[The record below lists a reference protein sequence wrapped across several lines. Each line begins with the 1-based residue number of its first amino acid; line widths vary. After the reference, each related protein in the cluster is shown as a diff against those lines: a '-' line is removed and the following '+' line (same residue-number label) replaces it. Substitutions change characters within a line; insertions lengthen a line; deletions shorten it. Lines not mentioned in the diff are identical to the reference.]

1 MTLTRT
7 IGCKLEPHLLFAAF
21 LLFFF
26 FLGPNAENGRR
37 GEHPCLVGC
46 IPMISGVL
54 ANASVAEKQMVVL
67 GAASSLWA
75 AILLLQFLP
84 LH

>member
-1 MTLTRT
+1 
-7 IGCKLEPHLLFAAF
+7 
-21 LLFFF
+21 
-26 FLGPNAENGRR
+26 
-37 GEHPCLVGC
+37 
-46 IPMISGVL
+46 MISGVL